1 MRHSSGSIASG
12 SPLPDRPPTG
22 WGRWRQSWRQ
32 SLRFRLLM
40 LGLMPVLVA
49 FPVMIALVV
58 VVGGER
64 ANRLVASNLHGHL
77 AGSRNYLDL
86 LRQDAGVRVAQLTKS
101 DRLVELLDSQA
112 SAAAL
117 QGALRNA
124 AEGSGFDYLLVAR
137 PDGTVIASST
147 GPIAQGRLP
156 DSFVLRQAR
165 TGVSAAA
172 FERFDPQALA
182 VISPQFADR
191 ARIALPA
198 EPGDGA
204 VSEARGLLIN
214 AAAHFP
220 LAADSRDVIL
230 MGGILLNRNFA
241 LIEHLREIIFPLGT
255 LPGDAEGMMSLHLDG
270 VVVATSRQR
279 RAAQQVAGSRAQQ
292 AVVDAVLAGG
302 RIWLGQQSFAGE
314 TYMMG
319 YDPIVDGEGRRVGMV
334 GAGFPE
340 APYQRVVWLLLGMIT
355 ALLALTML
363 VISVVFLRAGRQLT
377 SRLERIVVTMSAV
390 RAGDR
395 AARVGTP
402 VREDEIGQ
410 LTRHFDALLDTIAQQ
425 DTAQRAAQQAIA
437 DEATQRRAVFE
448 HTRDGVAILNPDGSV
463 QEVNP
468 MCAQILGYTVEE
480 LGGLRVTDWEANFS
494 ADELR
499 GMLEEVGAEG
509 RFFETRHRRK
519 DGSLF
524 DAEVSLSRAEWGGR
538 HFIITV
544 QRDITERK
552 RAEAELRRHRDH
564 LEKMVEERTHAL
576 LIAKEL
582 AETAN
587 RAKSTFL
594 ANMSHE
600 LRTPLNGIMGMTDLA
615 RRLAT
620 DPKQQKQLE
629 RVGTA
634 SRHLLSVINDV
645 LDISRIEADRLELHR
660 TGFRLQVVLQ
670 ELASVVRPQA
680 VQKGLDFQ
688 IEIPPD
694 LAALGLW
701 GDALRLRQILINL
714 TGNAI
719 RFTLEGA
726 VTVKVQSAEERVGDL
741 LVRFEVTDTGIG
753 IAAEDQR
760 RLFTAFEQVDASLTR
775 RHGGTGLGLAISKRL
790 AEAMGGSIGVESH
803 PGAGSTFWFTVR
815 LQKDASA
822 PAGDRQAP
830 ALAVEAQLLQM
841 HSGARILLVED
852 EPLNQEV
859 SKALL
864 EEAGLFVAL
873 ADDGLQAVEM
883 ARQNQYD
890 LVLMDMQMPHMNGL
904 DATRA
909 IRALPG
915 WKDVPILALTANA
928 FDEDRQRC
936 LEAGMNGHIGKPVE
950 PQVIFETLLEWLPQT
965 RSPLH

>member
-1 MRHSSGSIASG
+1 
-12 SPLPDRPPTG
+12 
-22 WGRWRQSWRQ
+22 
-32 SLRFRLLM
+32 
-40 LGLMPVLVA
+40 
-49 FPVMIALVV
+49 
-58 VVGGER
+58 
-64 ANRLVASNLHGHL
+64 
-77 AGSRNYLDL
+77 
-86 LRQDAGVRVAQLTKS
+86 
-101 DRLVELLDSQA
+101 
-112 SAAAL
+112 
-117 QGALRNA
+117 
-124 AEGSGFDYLLVAR
+124 
-137 PDGTVIASST
+137 
-147 GPIAQGRLP
+147 
-156 DSFVLRQAR
+156 
-165 TGVSAAA
+165 
-172 FERFDPQALA
+172 
-182 VISPQFADR
+182 
-191 ARIALPA
+191 
-198 EPGDGA
+198 
-204 VSEARGLLIN
+204 
-214 AAAHFP
+214 
-220 LAADSRDVIL
+220 
-230 MGGILLNRNFA
+230 
-241 LIEHLREIIFPLGT
+241 
-255 LPGDAEGMMSLHLDG
+255 
-270 VVVATSRQR
+270 
-279 RAAQQVAGSRAQQ
+279 
-292 AVVDAVLAGG
+292 
-302 RIWLGQQSFAGE
+302 
-314 TYMMG
+314 
-319 YDPIVDGEGRRVGMV
+319 
-334 GAGFPE
+334 
-340 APYQRVVWLLLGMIT
+340 
-355 ALLALTML
+355 
-363 VISVVFLRAGRQLT
+363 
-377 SRLERIVVTMSAV
+377 MSAV

-680 VQKGLDFQ
+680 VQKGLDFR